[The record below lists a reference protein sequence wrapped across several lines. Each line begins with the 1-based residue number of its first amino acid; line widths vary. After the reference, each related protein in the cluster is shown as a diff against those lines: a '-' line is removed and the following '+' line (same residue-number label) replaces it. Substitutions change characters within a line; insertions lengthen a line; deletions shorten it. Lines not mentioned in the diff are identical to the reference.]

1 VVALVG
7 GAANHRRAT
16 NAGAGLAR
24 IGLRAG
30 VPIVARA
37 AIVLGRSGAS
47 TRRRVADA
55 RLVALIGGA
64 ADDRLA
70 ARAGARL
77 ARVGPRARIPVVARG
92 AVGLRGIGADTRRRV
107 ADARLMALVGAAAD
121 DGGAARA
128 GAFLARINLRAGV
141 PVVARGTVVFRRAG
155 ARPRG
160 RVADARLVAL
170 VGGAADDR
178 RVHASLRV
186 CARGRRRTGVG
197 RTRVTVVTAGRPA
210 HDHR

>member
-1 VVALVG
+1 MILVAVDRVVT
-7 GAANHRRAT
+7 RAD
-16 NAGAGLAR
+16 ARLAR
-24 IGLRAG
+24 ITTRAGIPVVAWGAVGLRG
-30 VPIVARA
+30 I
-37 AIVLGRSGAS
+37 GAD
-47 TRRRVADA
+47 TRRRVANP

-77 ARVGPRARIPVVARG
+77 ARVVPRARIPVVACG

-107 ADARLMALVGAAAD
+107 ANPRLVALIGGAAD
-121 DGGAARA
+121 DRLAARA
-128 GAFLARINLRAGV
+128 GARLARVRPRAGV

>member
-1 VVALVG
+1 MILVAVDRVVARAGARLARVVPRARIPVVACGAVGLRGIGADTRRRVANPRLVALIG
-7 GAANHRRAT
+7 GAADDRLAAR
-16 NAGAGLAR
+16 AGARLAR
-24 IGLRAG
+24 VVPRARIPVVACGAVGLRG
-30 VPIVARA
+30 I
-37 AIVLGRSGAS
+37 GAD

-77 ARVGPRARIPVVARG
+77 ARVVPRARIPVVARS
-92 AVGLRGIGADTRRRV
+92 ALGLRGIGANTDRRI

-141 PVVARGTVVFRRAG
+141 PVVARGTV
-155 ARPRG
+155 
-160 RVADARLVAL
+160 
-170 VGGAADDR
+170 
-178 RVHASLRV
+178 
-186 CARGRRRTGVG
+186 
-197 RTRVTVVTAGRPA
+197 
-210 HDHR
+210 